1 MSSLVTRGAAALG
14 EQGRRG
20 RESRMD
26 GGMSIPSW
34 GRSPSG
40 PTRIHLGPQ
49 CGLTLQKAPGPG
61 PRPPKLLG
69 EEPL

>member
-1 MSSLVTRGAAALG
+1 MSPLVTRGAVAHG

-20 RESRMD
+20 RESQMD
-26 GGMSIPSW
+26 GGMPTPSW

-40 PTRIHLGPQ
+40 PTCIHLGPQ
-49 CGLTLQKAPGPG
+49 RSLTLQEAPRPG